1 MPGDDA
7 AAAAKPAA
15 AAPNAAAPA
24 GSSVAA
30 AATAAAAAPESPRAA
45 AAEARAER
53 RSRRQLRMLVPML
66 LAALLQ
72 YSPSARERA
81 SDALEALLVGA
92 GVKTPELPSGPP
104 AEVAHAAHACA
115 LCNASSSSS
124 SSAPLRPEE
133 LLACAA
139 GAARH
144 ARGATR
150 VAIVQHIPAADVPWA
165 APAAANNALYAAT
178 HGYAYRL
185 ALAPPS
191 SAKRH
196 PSWAKVALLRQYIDA
211 SDEFDALL
219 WLEPYVVLTKHARS
233 LDFMLSSRLG
243 DAHKDVVTFEADARG
258 GGGGAAAAAAVADT
272 SALLVRRTPWARA
285 FLTKWWRA
293 SSRLRAA
300 EAFAGGHRLDVTD
313 TLALD
318 ALWRADAD
326 GVQARGV
333 LLRRSALAAGAP
345 VWAHEPGFA
354 LLLGGGDESA
364 AAAGVLSRV
373 TRAALRAACG
383 AAPRLDKA
391 ALRRAVARAHEV
403 TVARGGDADADAVAA
418 AHHALGRMAAA
429 NGEWGAAVPAL
440 RAAAAAWPRRGDV
453 HSALGAALSALRQH
467 DDAVAAFRVA
477 VEVERTN
484 ADAHARLAAALL
496 AAQQP
501 RAAAVAASA
510 SLALQPGHAAGTAVR
525 CWALRQVGDAAHAA
539 EADALCAQAAAHK
552 KAHPHSSFGGM

>member
-1 MPGDDA
+1 MLGGDA

-15 AAPNAAAPA
+15 AAPAAAAPA

-30 AATAAAAAPESPRAA
+30 AAANAPESPRAA

-53 RSRRQLRMLVPML
+53 RSRRQLRMLFPML

-72 YSPSARERA
+72 YSPSARERVA
-81 SDALEALLVGA
+81 DALDAALAGA
-92 GVKTPELPSGPP
+92 GLKTADLPRGPP
-104 AEVAHAAHACA
+104 AELAPAPHCSLCAASA
-115 LCNASSSSS
+115 ASP
-124 SSAPLRPEE
+124 ALRPEE

-144 ARGATR
+144 ATGATR
-150 VAIVQHIPAADVPWA
+150 VAVVQHIPPSDAPWA
-165 APAAANNALYAAT
+165 ASAAASNALYAAA

-185 ALAPPS
+185 LAAPPS
-191 SAKRH
+191 AAKRH
-196 PSWAKVALLRQYIDA
+196 PSWAKVALLRQYVDG
-211 SDEFDALL
+211 SEEFDALL
-219 WLEPYVVLTKHARS
+219 WLEPHVLLTKHDRS
-233 LDFMLSSRLG
+233 LEFMLSARLG
-243 DAHKDVVTFEADARG
+243 DAHKDVVAFEAADPRS
-258 GGGGAAAAAAVADT
+258 GGGGAGAGAVADT
-272 SALLVRRTPWARA
+272 SALLVRRTPWTRA

-300 EAFAGGHRLDVTD
+300 EAFAGGAQLDVTD

-318 ALWRADAD
+318 AMWRADAD

-333 LLRRSALAAGAP
+333 LLRRRALSAGGPL
-345 VWAHEPGFA
+345 WAHEPGFA
-354 LLLGGGDESA
+354 LLLDRGDESVA
-364 AAAGVLSRV
+364 PAGVLARV
-373 TRAALRAACG
+373 TRAALRASCG
-383 AAPRLDKA
+383 ATSRLDKA
-391 ALRRAVARAHEV
+391 ALRRAVVRAHEV
-403 TVARGGDADADAVAA
+403 TISRGGDADGDAVAA
-418 AHHALGRMAAA
+418 AQHALGRMAASS
-429 NGEWGAAVPAL
+429 GEWGAAASAL
-440 RAAAAAWPRRGDV
+440 RAAAALWPRRGDV

-477 VEVERTN
+477 VEVDRTD

-501 RAAAVAASA
+501 RAAAVASSA
-510 SLALQPGHAAGTAVR
+510 ALTLKPGHAAATAVR

-552 KAHPHSSFGGM
+552 KAHPDSSFGAV